1 MRKMYYKMLIS
12 KRLVFSMALL
22 AGLAAWAD
30 EGMWPV
36 NQFPKDAVN
45 KRYGVQITDPLL
57 EHIQLS
63 SVRFNNGGSG
73 SFISP
78 QGLMFTNH
86 HVGRD
91 CIQKVSTADHD
102 YVASGFS
109 AASLGDEKKCP
120 DLEVNVLLKIEEVTA
135 KVKDGEKPG
144 DDTAKVNQ
152 ARKAAM
158 ARIEKEC
165 AAATG
170 NRCDVVSLYSGGR
183 YDLYQYKKYTDVRLV
198 FAPEESI
205 AQFGGDPDNFTFPRY
220 CLDFSMFRAYEN
232 DRPVESKHYL
242 RWSHAGVKDGELTL
256 VSGNPGTT
264 GRMLTM
270 AQLEYGRDVSYPLMY
285 ARLASMIKALDTYSA
300 QNPENKRVA
309 GEDMLSAQNSY
320 KAYTGFLKGLRD
332 PQLMARK
339 RDEEETLRAA
349 VKLDP
354 EKLKKFGK
362 VWDEVAASYQQFR
375 PSSKEYALT
384 TPMFSELFGI
394 ARHVLRLPEE
404 MQKPSDK
411 RLREY
416 RDSAMPSLEQELY
429 SSAPITESFE
439 IAELAE
445 NFRFMQREL
454 GPDHDLVKKVLNGKT
469 PEAAAERYVKSSK
482 LKDVAER
489 KRLAGNLETVRKS
502 EDGMIRLARILE
514 PRNRELRKRYED
526 TIEATVA
533 TSASQIAQAK
543 FATQGA
549 NTYPDATFTF
559 RIEYGP
565 VKGYVLDG
573 KKVPYATTFAGL
585 YERATGVE
593 PFKLPPSWLNA
604 KSKLNLATPFNF
616 VTTVDSHG
624 GNSGSPTINSKGEL
638 TGILFDGNIESLPNR
653 FVYTDQVSRSVHV
666 ASQGIVEAM
675 RKVYHA
681 DRLIKEIGM

>member
-1 MRKMYYKMLIS
+1 MYYKMLMS
-12 KRLVFSMALL
+12 KRLVLPLALL
-22 AGLAAWAD
+22 AGLAVWAD

-36 NQFPKDAVN
+36 NQFPKEAVN
-45 KRYGVQITDPLL
+45 KKYGVQLTDPLL
-57 EHIQLS
+57 EHIQLA
-63 SVRFNNGGSG
+63 SVRFSSGGSG
-73 SFISP
+73 SFISA

-91 CIQKVSTADHD
+91 CIQKVSSADHD
-102 YVASGFS
+102 YVANGFN
-109 AASLGDEKKCP
+109 AASFSDEKKCP
-120 DLEVNVLLKIEEVTA
+120 DLEVNMLLKIEEVTA
-135 KVKDGEKPG
+135 KVKEGEKPG
-144 DDTAKVNQ
+144 DNSAKVNQ

-170 NRCDVVSLYSGGR
+170 NRCDVVTLYSGGR

-198 FAPEESI
+198 FAPEEAI
-205 AQFGGDPDNFTFPRY
+205 AAFGGDPDNFTFPRY
-220 CLDFSMFRAYEN
+220 CLDFAMFRAYEN
-232 DRPVESKHYL
+232 DRPVEPKHYL
-242 RWSHAGVKDGELTL
+242 RWSRAGAKDGELTL

-264 GRMLTM
+264 GRLLTM
-270 AQLEYGRDVSYPLMY
+270 AQLEYSRDVTYPLTHS
-285 ARLASMIKALDTYSA
+285 RLASMIKALEAYGA
-300 QNPENKRVA
+300 QSPESKRVA
-309 GEDMLSAQNSY
+309 GDDMLSAQNSY

-332 PQLMARK
+332 PQLLGRK

-362 VWDEVAASYQQFR
+362 VWDEVAASYQEFR
-375 PSSKEYALT
+375 PHAKEYALT
-384 TPMFSELFGI
+384 SPIFSHLFGI

-416 RDSAMPSLEQELY
+416 RDSAMASLEQELY
-429 SSAPITESFE
+429 STAPITESLE

-445 NFRFMQREL
+445 NFRFMQKEL
-454 GPDHDLVKKVLNGKT
+454 GADHEVVKKVLDGKT
-469 PEAAAERYVKSSK
+469 PEAAAEQYVKSSK
-482 LKDVAER
+482 LKDVTER
-489 KRLAGNLETVRKS
+489 KRLAGDLEAVRKS
-502 EDGMIRLARILE
+502 EDGMIRLARIFE
-514 PRNRELRKRYED
+514 ARNRELRKRYED
-526 TIEATVA
+526 SIEATVA

-543 FATQGA
+543 FATQGT

-585 YERATGVE
+585 YERATGAE
-593 PFKLPPSWLNA
+593 PFKLPPSWLSA

-638 TGILFDGNIESLPNR
+638 IGILFDGNIESLPNR

-681 DRLIKEIGM
+681 DRLLKEIGM